1 MDRYMKV
8 QLIIGIV
15 LAVTGVISIAVG
27 LMRGKGNLNIS
38 KRATLI
44 IGFVLL
50 VAGAVLLITYLA

>member
-1 MDRYMKV
+1 MKA

-27 LMRGKGNLNIS
+27 LIRGKGNLNIS
-38 KRATLI
+38 KKTTLV

-50 VAGAVLLITYLA
+50 AVGAILLITYVA

>member
-1 MDRYMKV
+1 MNA

-27 LMRGKGNLNIS
+27 LIRGKGNLNIS
-38 KRATLI
+38 KKTTLV

-50 VAGAVLLITYLA
+50 AAGALLLITYLA

>member
-1 MDRYMKV
+1 MKA

-27 LMRGKGNLNIS
+27 LIRGKGNLNIS
-38 KRATLI
+38 KRATLA

-50 VAGAVLLITYLA
+50 AIGALLLITYLA